1 MSDGQTDAIK
11 FVVRDAG
18 NGVCAYPWRIWP
30 GNTSFYLK
38 PLNAELGAHK
48 VSLHGPDERHPRPGF
63 SFAPDASDRKNKPV
77 AEAADGLFTGR
88 VWFPG
93 REVNRRVRHVV
104 RIRVG
109 WDMFTTGSPSA
120 VLPNMALKRREYG
133 ALIEPARLLRAM
145 DVDLFV
151 CRGQPYWP
159 RERRARA
166 DEATLGPLAN
176 KTGQY
181 LTGVIVERS
190 LYGNPPPSN
199 AFAPEPANEEDRL
212 RGLGVALDPTGFLWV
227 LEQWM
232 SKSTF
237 PEAFSGSSE
246 C

>member
-1 MSDGQTDAIK
+1 VQEGQTDAIK
-11 FVVRDAG
+11 FVIRNAQ

-38 PLNAELGAHK
+38 PLNAALGTRK
-48 VSLHGPDERHPRPGF
+48 VSLHGPDDRHPRPGF
-63 SFAPDASDRKNKPV
+63 SFAPDASDGRNKPV
-77 AEAADGLFTGR
+77 AEAAEGLFTGR

-104 RIRVG
+104 RIRVP
-109 WDMFTTGSPSA
+109 WDLFTSGSPSA
-120 VLPNMALKRREYG
+120 VLPNMTLKRRELG
-133 ALIEPARLLRAM
+133 ALIEPPGLLKAM

-151 CRGQPYWP
+151 CHGRPHWP

-166 DEATLGPLAN
+166 DNAILGPLTN
-176 KTGQY
+176 KAGQY

-212 RGLGVALDPTGFLWV
+212 RGLAVALDPTGFLWV

-237 PEAFSGSSE
+237 PGAFPTE
-246 C
+246 T